1 MQGDMSEALV
11 SRFITDV
18 FEQGRTDVVDQLVTP
33 DFVSHPLP
41 GAGPDV
47 MKQAISR
54 VSTGLSDARFDIQ
67 DVVAEGDRVAVR
79 LTSTATQVGEFMGM
93 PPTGR
98 SLHHRGDPHLPHLRR
113 PHRRALAPGRH
124 AGHAA
129 AARPHA
135 RTGQSGV
142 AGRPTNRLRDVQ
154 GTPGVP
160 GGTQGAE
167 TAQGPTYA
175 SIS

>member
-67 DVVAEGDRVAVR
+67 DIVAEGDRVAVR
-79 LTSTATQVGEFMGM
+79 LTSTATQTGDFMGM

-98 SLHHRGDPHLPHLRR
+98 RYTIEEIHIFRISDGRIAEHWHQGDMLGMLRQLGLM
-113 PHRRALAPGRH
+113 PEPAK
-124 AGHAA
+124 
-129 AARPHA
+129 AR
-135 RTGQSGV
+135 
-142 AGRPTNRLRDVQ
+142 
-154 GTPGVP
+154 
-160 GGTQGAE
+160 
-167 TAQGPTYA
+167 
-175 SIS
+175 

>member
-1 MQGDMSEALV
+1 MQRDMSEALV

-18 FEQGRTDVVDQLVTP
+18 FEQGRTDVVDELVTP

-98 SLHHRGDPHLPHLRR
+98 SYTIEEIHIFRISDGRIAEHWHQGDMLGMLRQLGLM
-113 PHRRALAPGRH
+113 PEPAK
-124 AGHAA
+124 AG
-129 AARPHA
+129 
-135 RTGQSGV
+135 
-142 AGRPTNRLRDVQ
+142 
-154 GTPGVP
+154 
-160 GGTQGAE
+160 
-167 TAQGPTYA
+167 
-175 SIS
+175 

>member
-33 DFVSHPLP
+33 NFVSHPLP

-54 VSTGLSDARFDIQ
+54 VSTALSNARFDIQ

-98 SLHHRGDPHLPHLRR
+98 SYIIEEIHIFRISDGRIAEHWHQGDMLGLLRQLGLM
-113 PHRRALAPGRH
+113 PEPAK
-124 AGHAA
+124 AG
-129 AARPHA
+129 
-135 RTGQSGV
+135 
-142 AGRPTNRLRDVQ
+142 
-154 GTPGVP
+154 
-160 GGTQGAE
+160 
-167 TAQGPTYA
+167 
-175 SIS
+175 